1 MAFDRIPRLVIDSTA
16 ALTDLCVLGYE
27 SGTDKSPFNPRG
39 HRHPYTAVY
48 TMLFAPLRN
57 KPIRFAE
64 IGVAMGASAE
74 VWNRYFTAPGTKLC
88 LFDSDKGLLE
98 GTEKRVV
105 DSRITTDL
113 MDVSVDGDV
122 VRALDAAATSEEEGG
137 GPYDVIIDDSSHNY
151 EHQIRIIR
159 EAFPRLK
166 SGGMLIIEDIFRAED
181 EDRYTRAIQE
191 ELKGCAAA
199 YFVMCEHANKFSPGW
214 DNDKLL
220 VLVKA

>member
-1 MAFDRIPRLVIDSTA
+1 MDRIPRLVIDSTVA
-16 ALTDLCVLGYE
+16 PTELCVLGYE
-27 SGTDKSPFNPRG
+27 AGTDKSPYNTRG

-48 TMLFAPLRN
+48 TMLFAPLRT

-74 VWNRYFTAPGTKLC
+74 VWSRFFTHAATQLL
-88 LFDSDKGLLE
+88 LFDCDQALLHVA
-98 GTEKRVV
+98 EKRVA
-105 DSRITTDL
+105 DARIITGL

-122 VRALDAAATSEEEGG
+122 VRALKVSEGDD
-137 GPYDVIIDDSSHNY
+137 YDVIIDDSSHNY
-151 EHQIRIIR
+151 EHQIRIIK

-220 VLVKA
+220 ILVKG

>member
-1 MAFDRIPRLVIDSTA
+1 MAFDHIPRLVIDSTA

-27 SGTDKSPFNPRG
+27 AGTDKSPFNPRG

-57 KPIRFAE
+57 RAIRFAE

-74 VWNRYFTAPGTKLC
+74 VWSRYFTAPGTKLC
-88 LFDSDKGLLE
+88 FFDSDKGLLE
-98 GTEKRVV
+98 GTEQRVG
-105 DSRITTDL
+105 DARITTGL

-122 VRALDAAATSEEEGG
+122 VRALGVAAGEGG
-137 GPYDVIIDDSSHNY
+137 GDPYDVIIDDSSHNY
-151 EHQIRIIR
+151 EHQIRIIK

-166 SGGMLIIEDIFRAED
+166 SGGMLIIEDIFRAEE

-220 VLVKA
+220 VLVRG

>member
-1 MAFDRIPRLVIDSTA
+1 MAFDRIPRLIIDSTG

-48 TMLFAPLRN
+48 TMLFASLRN

-74 VWNRYFTAPGTKLC
+74 VWSKFFTHPETKLC
-88 LFDSDKGLLE
+88 LFDSDKELLE
-98 GTEKRVV
+98 GTEKRVR
-105 DSRITTDL
+105 DSRIRTGI

-122 VRALDAAATSEEEGG
+122 MRGLSTVAGEDGG
-137 GPYDVIIDDSSHNY
+137 EGPYDVIIDDSSHNH
-151 EHQIRIIR
+151 EHQIRIIK
-159 EAFPRLK
+159 EAFPLLK
-166 SGGMLIIEDIFRAED
+166 SGGMLIIEDIFRAAQED
-181 EDRYTRAIQE
+181 DYTRLIQE

-220 VLVKA
+220 VLVRG